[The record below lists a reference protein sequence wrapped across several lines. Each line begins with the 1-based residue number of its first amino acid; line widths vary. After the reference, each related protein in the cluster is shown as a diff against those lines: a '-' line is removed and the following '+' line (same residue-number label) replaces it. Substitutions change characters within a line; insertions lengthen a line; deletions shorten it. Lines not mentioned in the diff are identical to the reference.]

1 MSLLVGSALEKPP
14 LIDEAI
20 TYFFFIYMDHEGEQR
35 KVLQIAVILMLL
47 CVMA

>member
-20 TYFFFIYMDHEGEQR
+20 TYFFFIYMDHEVEQR
-35 KVLQIAVILMLL
+35 KVLQIGAMLMIQCL
-47 CVMA
+47 MA